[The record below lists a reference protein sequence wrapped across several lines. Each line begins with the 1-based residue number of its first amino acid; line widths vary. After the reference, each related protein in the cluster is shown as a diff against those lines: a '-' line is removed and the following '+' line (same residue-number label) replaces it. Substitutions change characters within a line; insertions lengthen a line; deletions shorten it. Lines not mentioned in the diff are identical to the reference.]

1 MHKPFELFEAF
12 DLLKHLLKYHH
23 LRFPLCNATKE
34 RLFDDQLHVSGQR
47 LLKISCHYDHQ
58 TDAIG
63 DEGDDNGLFIKNK
76 KQNKHCG
83 YEFEANALLV
93 EIMVILTDES
103 FDSGALSD
111 ENTGSS

>member
-63 DEGDDNGLFIKNK
+63 DVGEWTLNRLKLK
-76 KQNKHCG
+76 TKQT
-83 YEFEANALLV
+83 LW
-93 EIMVILTDES
+93 IRI
-103 FDSGALSD
+103 
-111 ENTGSS
+111 

>member
-1 MHKPFELFEAF
+1 MQKPFELFEAF

-63 DEGDDNGLFIKNK
+63 DEGDDNGLFI
-76 KQNKHCG
+76 
-83 YEFEANALLV
+83 
-93 EIMVILTDES
+93 
-103 FDSGALSD
+103 
-111 ENTGSS
+111 GSN